1 MVLGALRD
9 MLRSKLFAKYFRNT
23 AKIPKLEQMADM
35 ADSSAHG
42 KANPC
47 GHPSCIFVRKTAGRI
62 DLRLTLPKLHLAT
75 FSMRAASLT

>member
-1 MVLGALRD
+1 
-9 MLRSKLFAKYFRNT
+9 
-23 AKIPKLEQMADM
+23 MANK

-47 GHPSCIFVRKTAGRI
+47 GHPACIFVGKTTGHI

-75 FSMRAASLT
+75 LKKKQDGEMEWMWLGKLVCQVQRGLKECIGL